1 MVLYDMDVCIR
12 DLVNNEAVSFL
23 KIGVFIW

>member
-1 MVLYDMDVCIR
+1 MVLYDMVVCIS

>member
-1 MVLYDMDVCIR
+1 MVLYDMDVCIS